1 MSKKVLFAALMLGFT
16 LAGMARSSQEEVC
29 LKDGSALNGTS
40 MDMVSNEPVKMQA
53 QEGNILVYKDISKI
67 IKEVNGLS
75 QDEDDDEPAGVA
87 QRGYKGFL
95 GFGAQYWY
103 GKRSS
108 VSVFTSHGYQ
118 FNSHIFLGGGVACL
132 IRVDDNDYRS
142 DNDDYY
148 YYLTENYHY
157 RTKNYH
163 YRTKK
168 NSENFLLPVYTCF
181 RCNFLSKRFSPFIE
195 VKEGYSLVG
204 ITGVYAEV
212 SSGLRIGV
220 GRKGQAVNVALG
232 GIVLGNKGEKIAGNF
247 KVFFEF

>member
-67 IKEVNGLS
+67 TKEVNGLS
-75 QDEDDDEPAGVA
+75 QDEDDDESAGVA
-87 QRGYKGFL
+87 KRGYKGFVGL
-95 GFGAQYWY
+95 GAQYWNV
-103 GKRSS
+103 KQSS
-108 VSVFTSHGYQ
+108 ASVFTSHGYQ

-142 DNDDYY
+142 DNELYADNDYYRLYKEDYY
-148 YYLTENYHY
+148 YY
-157 RTKNYH
+157 RTKN
-163 YRTKK
+163 K
-168 NSENFLLPVYTCF
+168 SENFLLPVYTCF
-181 RCNFLSKRFSPFIE
+181 RYNLLSKRFSPFIE

-204 ITGVYAEV
+204 IMGVYAEV
-212 SSGLRIGV
+212 SLGLRIGV

-232 GIVLGNKGEKIAGNF
+232 GIVLGNKGEYTAGNF

>member
-67 IKEVNGLS
+67 TKEVNGLS
-75 QDEDDDEPAGVA
+75 QDEDDDESAGVA
-87 QRGYKGFL
+87 KRGYKGFVGL
-95 GFGAQYWY
+95 GAQYWNV
-103 GKRSS
+103 KQSS
-108 VSVFTSHGYQ
+108 ASVFTSHGYQ

-142 DNDDYY
+142 DNDYYRLYKEDYY
-148 YYLTENYHY
+148 YY
-157 RTKNYH
+157 RTKN
-163 YRTKK
+163 K
-168 NSENFLLPVYTCF
+168 SENFLLPVYTCF
-181 RCNFLSKRFSPFIE
+181 RYNLLSKRFSPFIE

-204 ITGVYAEV
+204 IMGVYAEV
-212 SSGLRIGV
+212 SLGLRIGV

-232 GIVLGNKGEKIAGNF
+232 GIVLGNKGEYTAGNF

>member
-53 QEGNILVYKDISKI
+53 QEGNMLVYKDISKI
-67 IKEVNGLS
+67 TKEVNGLS

-87 QRGYKGFL
+87 KRGYKGFL
-95 GFGAQYWY
+95 GFGVQNWN
-103 GKRSS
+103 GKQSS

-142 DNDDYY
+142 DNDYYRLYKEDYY
-148 YYLTENYHY
+148 YY
-157 RTKNYH
+157 RTKN
-163 YRTKK
+163 K
-168 NSENFLLPVYTCF
+168 SGNFFLPVYAHF
-181 RCNFLSKRFSPFIE
+181 RYNLLSKRVSPFIE
-195 VKEGYSLVG
+195 AKEGYSLVG
-204 ITGVYAEV
+204 ITGIYAEV

>member
-67 IKEVNGLS
+67 TKEVNGLS
-75 QDEDDDEPAGVA
+75 QDEDDDESAGVA
-87 QRGYKGFL
+87 KRGYKGFAGL
-95 GFGAQYWY
+95 GVQYWK
-103 GKRSS
+103 GDESS
-108 VSVFTSHGYQ
+108 ASVFTSHGYQ
-118 FNSHIFLGGGVACL
+118 FNSHIFLGGGIAYL
-132 IRVDDNDYRS
+132 KKISGDGRDELDYELYYDKFYKRFNKRYRLVDKRDELDY
-142 DNDDYY
+142 
-148 YYLTENYHY
+148 
-157 RTKNYH
+157 
-163 YRTKK
+163 
-168 NSENFLLPVYTCF
+168 LLPVYAHF
-181 RCNFLSKRFSPFIE
+181 RYNLLSKRFSPFIE
-195 VKEGYSLVG
+195 VKEGYSLAG

-232 GIVLGNKGEKIAGNF
+232 GIVLGNTGDNIAVNF
-247 KVFFEF
+247 KVFFEL